1 MNSYIIFRLGID
13 TPTQEE
19 FELIL
24 RISEEEPTGGPIFP
38 EQPGLSGVM
47 TLIKTGYS
55 AQEITE
61 MFQEMSC
68 GIESKRSDGNVYPV
82 MVFKVD
88 PDNFKWNQ
96 DMHGFLNWGKR
107 FEKLVGTERQTGTK
121 QIWTLDDLLDIMN
134 QRGGGLDVLNEEE
147 KASFMKLSQEL

>member
-13 TPTQEE
+13 TPTPEE
-19 FELIL
+19 VELIL
-24 RISEEEPTGGPIFP
+24 RISEEDPSGGPIFP

-47 TLIKTGYS
+47 TLIKSSYS

-61 MFQEMSC
+61 MYQEMSC
-68 GIESKRSDGNVYPV
+68 GIESRRSDGNVYPV

-96 DMHGFLNWGKR
+96 DMHLFIKWGEQ
-107 FEKLVGTERQTGTK
+107 FENLVGTKRQPEPA

-134 QRGGGLDVLNEEE
+134 LRGGGLDVLNADE
-147 KASFMKLSQEL
+147 KAQFMKLSQEL

>member
-13 TPTQEE
+13 TPTREE
-19 FELIL
+19 VELIL
-24 RISEEEPTGGPIFP
+24 KISEGKPVGGPIFP

-47 TLIKTGYS
+47 SLIKSGYS

-61 MFQEMSC
+61 MFQEISC
-68 GIESKRSDGNVYPV
+68 GLRSDKIKENVYPV

-96 DMHGFLNWGKR
+96 DMHDFLDWGEQ
-107 FEKLVGTERQTGTK
+107 FEKLVGTKRQTEAK

-134 QRGGGLDVLNEEE
+134 QRGGGIDALSADE
-147 KASFMKLSQEL
+147 KAQFMKLSQEL